1 MYSIVSQPQRQQDVR
16 CERVS
21 SAGGEVRTSAARR
34 LEDLDAEC
42 ESFPIETTRVTGVPQ
57 PDEDRVIAFASE
69 DEGDGRIIALT
80 ILAAAALGSVV
91 YALAIYALLT

>member
-1 MYSIVSQPQRQQDVR
+1 M
-16 CERVS
+16 
-21 SAGGEVRTSAARR
+21 GGEVRTSAALR

-42 ESFPIETTRVTGVPQ
+42 ESLQIKTMRVTDVPQ
-57 PDEDRVIAFASE
+57 PAEDRVVAFASE
-69 DEGDGRIIALT
+69 DEGDGRIVAVT